1 MDKNSLLINTVKVC
15 LILVSVAAIP
25 AQAQSDKEQQVKL
38 PTQPLQQS
46 LAELGATYGVT
57 IVSRGDLTEDQLGA
71 SVNGTYTLDGALS
84 ILLADTNLETRQ
96 SSAGSLIVQQRT
108 QPDTAGKPSQ
118 PSVVSSDDEALS
130 PKRKPLEQIIVTGQQ
145 IDRTLQETKESV
157 ALVTAQTIE
166 SRTLLDIEDVL
177 LQSANVA
184 ISDPG
189 SSNIAIRGVSRI
201 PFAIGGVGDTSTTFY
216 DDVAITNQGIAF
228 ISQNLWDVEQ
238 VELLRGPQS
247 TNLGRN
253 ALIGAL
259 VVRSKKPS
267 LDGFDAAGRL
277 EVGNF
282 GTNSLEAMVN
292 IPVSSSTAVRLTG
305 ERSRTDGFIDNVTL
319 GTDDDARRDFT
330 TARAQLLTEISSELR
345 ATVSVQFVEGDTASQ
360 SYIAQIDGPLDTYES
375 SADIRPS
382 NTFEGYIGSLN
393 LEYSLSDSWEFQSIT
408 AFSDAD
414 SNRTLDQDGTERDEG
429 SSLFPSSQ
437 FNWSQELRASFESE
451 RLRGIIGA
459 YYLDDQV
466 DSRFVVSGRINP
478 ALVGVPQ
485 TLLPFYPP
493 LLFFT
498 QDTGSDV
505 ETTNFALFTQWEYG
519 LTDRLTVSAGLRY
532 DRESFDAFTN
542 GQTSLNPETPLPDPV
557 QAGAI
562 AEAQQPG
569 SGALVE
575 AGVAAVNAALN
586 AQLGSFS
593 EGRDTS
599 FDAFLPEVGLTYEL
613 TPDIQAS
620 LFYKRGYRAGGARLD
635 ASGTLNEFD
644 PEFLDN
650 FELSVRSELLDNR
663 LVLNANAYYGSWIDQ
678 QVNVPIDGNAFNTR
692 TENSGESRIWG
703 LEVEASYQPT
713 QSTEL
718 FASVGYANTEF
729 IDFCS
734 LSSTV
739 PGLPDCERDGVA
751 GKDLSGNEFGVSPDW
766 TASIGG
772 QQYLTDR
779 IYAQANFT
787 YQDSSFGDAENRS
800 NLEVDGFFLA
810 NASLGFEGDKFDVRL
825 YGRNL
830 FDEFY
835 ETKRFNSQLA
845 NEVGVVPGPPR
856 EFGIIVSARF

>member
-1 MDKNSLLINTVKVC
+1 MDKKATIFSTIIAALIAFS
-15 LILVSVAAIP
+15 IGASP
-25 AQAQSDKEQQVKL
+25 AYGQTDQARQINL
-38 PTQPLQQS
+38 PAQPLQQS
-46 LAELGATYGVT
+46 LVELGAAYGVT
-57 IVSRGDLTEDQLGA
+57 IVSRGDLTENKLGSA
-71 SVNGTYTLDGALS
+71 ITGSFTLDEALMAV
-84 ILLADTNLETRQ
+84 LQDTDLETRRSNSGSIVVQ
-96 SSAGSLIVQQRT
+96 THTSASNGSNQ
-108 QPDTAGKPSQ
+108 SQ
-118 PSVVSSDDEALS
+118 PIASSDGKARNRQS
-130 PKRKPLEQIIVTGQQ
+130 KPIEQIIVTGQQ

-157 ALVTAQTIE
+157 ALVSAQTIE
-166 SRTLLDIEDVL
+166 SRTLLDIEDIL

-189 SSNIAIRGVSRI
+189 SANIAIRGVSRI

-267 LDGFDAAGRL
+267 LDGFDAAGRV

-292 IPVSSSTAVRLTG
+292 IPVSSNTAVRITG

-330 TARAQLLTEISSELR
+330 TARAQLLTEFSSQFR
-345 ATVSVQFVEGDTASQ
+345 ATVSLQFVEGDTASQ
-360 SYIAQIDGPLDTYES
+360 SYIAQVDGPLDTFES
-375 SADIRPS
+375 SADIPPS
-382 NTFEGYIGSLN
+382 NTFDGYIGSLN
-393 LEYSLSDSWEFQSIT
+393 LEYALSDSWEFQSVT

-429 SSLFPSSQ
+429 NSLFPSSQ
-437 FNWSQELRASFESE
+437 SNWSQELRASFESE
-451 RLRGIIGA
+451 RLRGIVGA

-466 DSRFVVSGRINP
+466 DSRFIVSGRINP

-485 TLLPFYPP
+485 ALLPFYPP

-498 QDTGSDV
+498 QDTGSDR
-505 ETTNFALFTQWEYG
+505 ETSNLAFFTQWEYR
-519 LTDRLTVSAGLRY
+519 LTDRITVSAGLRY

-542 GQTSLNPETPLPDPV
+542 GQTTLNPETPLPDPA

-599 FDAFLPEVGLTYEL
+599 FEAVLPEFGLTYEL
-613 TPDIQAS
+613 TPDIQTS
-620 LFYKRGYRAGGARLD
+620 LFYKRGYRAGGAQLD
-635 ASGTLNEFD
+635 TSGALNEFD

-650 FELSVRSELLDNR
+650 FELSIRSEWLDNR
-663 LVLNANAYYGSWIDQ
+663 LTLNANAYYGYWVDQ

-703 LEVEASYQPT
+703 LEVEAWYQPT
-713 QSTEL
+713 RNTEL

-766 TASIGG
+766 TGSIGG

-779 IYAQANFT
+779 IYAQANLT
-787 YQDSSFGDAENRS
+787 YQDSSFGDAENRPT
-800 NLEVDGFFLA
+800 LQVDGFFLV
-810 NASLGFEGDKFDVRL
+810 NASLGFEGDKYDVRL

-835 ETKRFNSQLA
+835 ETKRFNAQLA

-856 EFGIIVSARF
+856 EFGIIISARF